1 MLIQVDGNSAG
12 AAAAVAYVCPS
23 AMGTTGERESE
34 SESVAVPRG
43 VASCG
48 SSAMIVAKGSPNA
61 FDINTSVRSFHLSW
75 LFAEANGPHLP

>member
-1 MLIQVDGNSAG
+1 MLIQVDGCCCCICLPAG
-12 AAAAVAYVCPS
+12 N
-23 AMGTTGERESE
+23 GRESE

-48 SSAMIVAKGSPNA
+48 GSAMIVVAKGSPNA
-61 FDINTSVRSFHLSW
+61 FDINTSVRSFHLSR

>member
-1 MLIQVDGNSAG
+1 M
-12 AAAAVAYVCPS
+12 AAAVAYVCPP
-23 AMGTTGERESE
+23 AMGELE

-48 SSAMIVAKGSPNA
+48 SSAMIVVAKGSPNA
-61 FDINTSVRSFHLSW
+61 FDINTSVRSFHLSR

>member
-1 MLIQVDGNSAG
+1 MLIQVDGHSAG
-12 AAAAVAYVCPS
+12 AAAVAYVCPP
-23 AMGTTGERESE
+23 AMGD

-48 SSAMIVAKGSPNA
+48 SSAMIVVAKGSPNA
-61 FDINTSVRSFHLSW
+61 FDINTSVRSFHLSR